1 MAYDYDLFVIGAG
14 SAGVRAARMSAG
26 FGARAAIAEER
37 YLGGTCVNVGCI
49 PKKLLVYA
57 AHFSEDFADARAFG
71 WDAPEASFNW
81 TRLIENKNREIARL
95 NGVYERLLVDAG
107 AQLIRGRAKLLG
119 PHTLDVAGKQF
130 TAERILIATGGWPSI
145 PDIPGREL
153 VISSNEAFFL
163 ERLRARTIIV
173 GGGYIAVEFAG
184 IFNGLGVETALIY
197 RGPLFLRGFDREV
210 REFLA
215 GEMRKKGIEL
225 VFNES
230 IRRVDANGQGLT
242 VTLNNGPSRN
252 AGLVLYATG
261 RRPSTAGLGLEAA
274 GVRLD
279 PTGAV
284 IVNDQYQSSVPTI
297 YAIGDVTNRI
307 NLTPVAT
314 AEGTAL
320 ARSLFGG
327 GPARVDYRDIP
338 TCVFSQPSIG
348 SVGLTEEEARAE
360 CKEIAV
366 YKSSFTPLKHT
377 LTGKDERT
385 FMKLIVDP
393 ATDRVLGAHM
403 VGADAGEII
412 QGIAVAMKAGATKAQ
427 FDATLGIHPTAAEEF
442 VTLREPV

>member
-14 SAGVRAARMSAG
+14 STGVRAARMSAG
-26 FGARAAIAEER
+26 FGARVAIAEER

-49 PKKLLVYA
+49 PKKMLVYA

-71 WDAPEASFNW
+71 WDAPEPSFDW
-81 TRLIENKNREIARL
+81 TRLIENKNREIAQL
-95 NGVYERLLVDAG
+95 NGVYERLLVNAG

-119 PHTLDVAGKQF
+119 PNALEVNGKRY

-153 VISSNEAFFL
+153 VISSNDAFFL
-163 ERLRARTIIV
+163 ERLPARALIV

-197 RGPLFLRGFDREV
+197 RGPLFLRGFDLDV

-242 VTLNNGPSRN
+242 VTLDHGPSRN
-252 AGLVLYATG
+252 VGLVLYATG
-261 RRPSTAGLGLEAA
+261 RPPNTTGLGLEAA

-279 PTGAV
+279 TAGAV
-284 IVNDQYQSSVPTI
+284 VVNDQYQSSVPSI

-314 AEGTAL
+314 AEGAAL

-348 SVGLTEEEARAE
+348 SVGLTEEEAHADY
-360 CKEIAV
+360 KEIAV

-377 LTGKDERT
+377 LTGSGERT
-385 FMKLIVDP
+385 FMKLIVDR

-412 QGIAVAMKAGATKAQ
+412 QGIAIAMKAGATKAQ
-427 FDATLGIHPTAAEEF
+427 FDATLGIHPTAAEEL
-442 VTLREPV
+442 VTMREPG